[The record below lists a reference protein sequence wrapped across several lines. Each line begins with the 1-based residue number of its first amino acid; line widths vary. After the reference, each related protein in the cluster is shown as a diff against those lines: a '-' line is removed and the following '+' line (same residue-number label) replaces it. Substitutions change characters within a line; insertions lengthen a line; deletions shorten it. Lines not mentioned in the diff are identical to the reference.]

1 MSKVA
6 ERKARLHAELI
17 EAAEHRIA
25 EHGVARLHARELAA
39 DVGCSIGT
47 IYNLFDDLDALI
59 LHVSFCTLKR
69 IDTVMEESIADGGS
83 ASAIERMVTL
93 GRTYCDFAVSHRN
106 LWAALFEHNLP
117 ADYPLPDWVLEGQLS
132 LFRHIEEPLSSY
144 MAGSE
149 NEFVG
154 RTARSLF
161 SMVHGMVSLS
171 LERRISGVNLD
182 MLDEQTEFMVRTFVA
197 GLEADQT

>member
-1 MSKVA
+1 
-6 ERKARLHAELI
+6 EQ
-17 EAAEHRIA
+17 
-25 EHGVARLHARELAA
+25 GVARLHARELAA

-47 IYNLFDDLDALI
+47 IYNLFEDLDALI
-59 LHVSFCTLKR
+59 LHVSFRTLKR
-69 IDTVMEESIADGGS
+69 IDDVMEASMDDVGDADAVS
-83 ASAIERMVTL
+83 RMVML
-93 GRTYCDFAVSHRN
+93 GRTYCDFAVANSN

-132 LFRHIEEPLSSY
+132 LFRHIEAPLSFY
-144 MAGSE
+144 MPSSDRE
-149 NEFVG
+149 TVG

-182 MLDEQTEFMVRTFVA
+182 MLDEQTEFMIRTFVR
-197 GLEADQT
+197 GLKSDQA

>member
-59 LHVSFCTLKR
+59 LHVSFRTLKR

-93 GRTYCDFAVSHRN
+93 GRTYCDFAFSHRN
-106 LWAALFEHNLP
+106 LWAALCEHNLP
-117 ADYPLPDWVLEGQLS
+117 ADYP
-132 LFRHIEEPLSSY
+132 
-144 MAGSE
+144 
-149 NEFVG
+149 
-154 RTARSLF
+154 
-161 SMVHGMVSLS
+161 
-171 LERRISGVNLD
+171 
-182 MLDEQTEFMVRTFVA
+182 
-197 GLEADQT
+197 